1 MKITRLLQ
9 TMACLSAIGLIG
21 ASTHVSANTLERQ
34 VQLGFQPI
42 PLSAEQLDELQLE
55 GNRLSVGHVLPGG
68 SFASA
73 GFERGDVLLALNE
86 QSIFGRQDLR
96 KVKGTLA
103 AGTSFNAEILRD
115 GKILT
120 IEGTAKALP
129 TERFKGATVELDAVP
144 FDGGYLRA
152 ILVKPEHVKKPPVV
166 YYIQGYTCGTVEMP
180 SPKHPVYDFVQGLV
194 DHGIAVWRVEKHGIG
209 DSNNEQHCRDVGF
222 QQEVDG
228 FSAGFHKLRSRT
240 DIDASNIYLFGHS
253 MGGYQAPAMVFDG
266 IKPAGVAVFGTGLL
280 RWRDYMR
287 NIVRYQSTLM
297 GTGDPVES
305 EQTLLTADE
314 AITMLFKP
322 GASLAEVNKAYP
334 QGLQAF
340 GELFGWRGDEY
351 ILGRSLKF
359 MQDVDAY
366 PITRAWSNVDVPVL
380 ALAGEVDMAIIDPFD
395 TEYIAR
401 IVDTYH
407 PGLAQFKEVAGTN
420 HYMAY
425 VGGHEQ
431 MRKLRQSGEYE
442 KVQYD
447 TNPKLAEIT
456 ASWVKEIKSAN
467 QHREN

>member
-1 MKITRLLQ
+1 MKIKPLLLSL
-9 TMACLSAIGLIG
+9 ACLG
-21 ASTHVSANTLERQ
+21 TLALHNAALALDREVR
-34 VQLGFQPI
+34 LGFQPV
-42 PLSAEQLDELQLE
+42 PLAAEQLKTLQLE
-55 GNRLSVGHVLPGG
+55 GQRLSVGHVLPGG

-73 GFERGDVLLALNE
+73 GLITGDIVLSINE
-86 QSIFGRQDLR
+86 QAIFGREDLGKAKALLR
-96 KVKGTLA
+96 
-103 AGTSFNAEILRD
+103 AGETFSAQVLRD
-115 GKILT
+115 GKILKV
-120 IEGTAKALP
+120 EGIAQAMQ
-129 TERFKGATVELDAVP
+129 TERFKGADVELDAVP
-144 FDGGYLRA
+144 FDNGYLRA
-152 ILVKPEHVKKPPVV
+152 ILVKPKNVNNPPVV
-166 YYIQGYTCGTVEMP
+166 YYIQGYTCGTVEMQ
-180 SPKHPVYDFVQGLV
+180 SPKHPVYDFVQGLI
-194 DHGIAVWRVEKHGIG
+194 DQGIAVWRVEKHGIG
-209 DSNNEQHCRDVGF
+209 DSNNEKHCRDVGF

-228 FSAGFHKLRSRT
+228 FSAGFKQLASRT
-240 DIDASNIYLFGHS
+240 DIDASNIFLFGHS
-253 MGGYQAPAMVFDG
+253 MGGYQAPAMVADG
-266 IKPAGVAVFGTGLL
+266 IKPAGVAIFGTGLL

-322 GASLAEVNKAYP
+322 GASFAEVNKAYP

-366 PITRAWSNVDVPVL
+366 PITKAWSKVDVPVL

-407 PGLAQFKEVAGTN
+407 PGLARFEEVAGTN

-447 TNPKLAEIT
+447 TNPKLTEIT
-456 ASWVKEIKSAN
+456 ANWVKEITNSKVETQTKS
-467 QHREN
+467 